1 MRPETESLIL
11 KNMCFVRTKSGRQR
25 PVRKVNAESGRKKAV
40 FFFLY
45 VLFLLPHYCP
55 AQDTVSIIAGFM
67 GKDGCNRSMDLKM
80 DTLTI
85 HMRGDTSV
93 TLAMLYYIDSTD
105 EYFNWGGTI
114 YPKVISQ
121 SICIVVDGIVVGG
134 KHLDSLPIDKHAKIK
149 EGIQRLPIIDI
160 SLYKGNDSNYYFI
173 LYGAA
178 LCCGMEC
185 PEYFGV
191 FDSKGTLLYEVIA
204 ANNYQ
209 YDKHFK
215 SFDDFCRCKGVDEK
229 SPLKKRSFY

>member
-1 MRPETESLIL
+1 MNCWEDQTLLHLLDHYFASNISYNTTVMKISINIFP
-11 KNMCFVRTKSGRQR
+11 
-25 PVRKVNAESGRKKAV
+25 
-40 FFFLY
+40 Y
-45 VLFLLPHYCP
+45 VLIFAINISTLT
-55 AQDTVSIIAGFM
+55 AQIVGNNS
-67 GKDGCNRSMDLKM
+67 LKV

-93 TLAMLYYIDSTD
+93 TLAMLYYIDSMD

-191 FDSKGTLLYEVIA
+191 FESNGTLLYEVIA

-215 SFDDFCRCKGVDEK
+215 SLDDFCRCKGIDERF
-229 SPLKKRSFY
+229 PLKKRSFY

>member
-1 MRPETESLIL
+1 MNCWEDQTLLHLLDHYFASNISYNTTVMKISINIFP
-11 KNMCFVRTKSGRQR
+11 
-25 PVRKVNAESGRKKAV
+25 
-40 FFFLY
+40 Y
-45 VLFLLPHYCP
+45 VLIFAINISTLT
-55 AQDTVSIIAGFM
+55 AQIVGNNS
-67 GKDGCNRSMDLKM
+67 LKV

-85 HMRGDTSV
+85 HMRSDTSV
-93 TLAMLYYIDSTD
+93 TLAMLYYIDSMD

-160 SLYKGNDSNYYFI
+160 SLYKGNNSNYYFI

-191 FDSKGTLLYEVIA
+191 FESNGTLLYEVIA

-215 SFDDFCRCKGVDEK
+215 SLDDFCRCKGIDERF
-229 SPLKKRSFY
+229 PLKKRSFY